1 MPVKEIVQ
9 KLRLAGHKVTPQR
22 ITIIKS
28 FMESAET
35 SDPSC
40 SF

>member
-28 FMESAET
+28 FMESSELLTPAALI
-35 SDPSC
+35 
-40 SF
+40 